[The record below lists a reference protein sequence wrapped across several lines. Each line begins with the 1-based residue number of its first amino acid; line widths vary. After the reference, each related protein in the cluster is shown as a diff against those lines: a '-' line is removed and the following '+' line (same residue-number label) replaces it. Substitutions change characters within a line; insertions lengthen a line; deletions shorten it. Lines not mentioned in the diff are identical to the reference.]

1 MNICLNLRF
10 FISDIKTFL
19 RFLTNPNTS
28 EFSEITAYAKAPSR
42 DSRKGA
48 CFLLRRIVLSS
59 PDKETDRTLISRI
72 GSEDAEDTQEQ
83 VDDVEVKIDCAVHC
97 VIKCLR
103 IHLRFAVVVADV

>member
-1 MNICLNLRF
+1 MSEKHFSIFRHKNVYEVSHKSQYIRILGNHSICKSTLPGFPEGCLFPLTKDR
-10 FISDIKTFL
+10 TF
-19 RFLTNPNTS
+19 
-28 EFSEITAYAKAPSR
+28 
-42 DSRKGA
+42 
-48 CFLLRRIVLSS
+48 S

>member
-1 MNICLNLRF
+1 MSEKHFSIFRHKNVYEVPHKSQYI
-10 FISDIKTFL
+10 
-19 RFLTNPNTS
+19 S

-59 PDKETDRTLISRI
+59 PAQETDRTLISRI